1 MKCNSTLLLQ
11 YQNVWKEIKTFFQRR
26 NDHIKHFAFSSMHMK
41 IKVEHFNDE
50 LPLKIEFID
59 NNVVIHVE

>member
-1 MKCNSTLLLQ
+1 MC
-11 YQNVWKEIKTFFQRR
+11 WKKQKRCVQRK
-26 NDHIKHFAFSSMHMK
+26 NDWINYFALSDMHMK

-50 LPLKIEFID
+50 LPLKIKLIH